1 MSLLKKNSKL
11 ILVAVC
17 CLALLGAGASAI
29 ATAGAAPTAAAA
41 PRAMSHGWRL
51 AKLKRLTRSA
61 VHGQVV
67 VATRRGFV
75 TVSFDR
81 GRVASVAGHQLTLT
95 EGRPGTTTAKNVTLT
110 IPTTARVRDDHQ
122 RTTLSALQPGQ
133 RVMVIRTPRRT
144 LVIAHTPKG

>member
-17 CLALLGAGASAI
+17 CLALGAGASAI

-81 GRVASVAGHQLTLT
+81 GRVASVAGRQLTLT

>member
-1 MSLLKKNSKL
+1 
-11 ILVAVC
+11 
-17 CLALLGAGASAI
+17 
-29 ATAGAAPTAAAA
+29 
-41 PRAMSHGWRL
+41 MSHGWRL
-51 AKLKRLTRSA
+51 ARLKRLTRHA

-81 GRVASVAGHQLTLT
+81 GRVASVAGRQLTLT